1 MMCPSPPSAEASLV
15 DWRRA
20 EMVRTGRPNIF
31 SARDLPP
38 RSPIG
43 IERYTCKS
51 VCSASSSAQ
60 RWSRFAVCSGFPF
73 FERKM
78 DRSGLWS
85 VCSVKCRP
93 RRLSVIALSECE
105 RP

>member
-1 MMCPSPPSAEASLV
+1 MALACGLTSRSEIRAEASLV

-51 VCSASSSAQ
+51 
-60 RWSRFAVCSGFPF
+60 
-73 FERKM
+73 
-78 DRSGLWS
+78 
-85 VCSVKCRP
+85 
-93 RRLSVIALSECE
+93 
-105 RP
+105 